1 MNELNER
8 TKRDFLVYANSV
20 IKSRAIPS
28 IEDNLKP
35 IHRKILYTLY
45 KDKVFDDKPTRKCAT
60 EVGKALLYSPH
71 GDTSVYDALVRM
83 GQWWKLRYPLI
94 YIQGNGG
101 NLLGDSAAAM
111 RYTECRLSP
120 IGMLMLEDLDKQS
133 VDFKPNY
140 DGTTEE
146 PITLPSRFPYILCG
160 NNNGIAVGLSSGLVS
175 HNYTEVAEGI
185 KYYIDHK
192 DCSIADLMNFI
203 KGPDFPT
210 AGKILNGEDLLTI
223 YSTGRGAIRMCAH
236 YDITKNGQKTILTF
250 HDLPYG
256 VEIDNGIKAPLK
268 KLIIE
273 EGYETFENFDVIKA
287 GPRNFDI
294 VITLSKNADVKKCLD
309 ILFTKTR
316 LADTIKVNQ
325 TLIVNGE
332 PKLLNL
338 KQLIEYW
345 VNYRAEIIRRINN
358 TDLIKVKHKLII
370 NNGLQKCMSNID
382 RVIQIVRF
390 DETPKATLMKEFEL
404 TDEQATAVLD
414 IKLARLS
421 KLEIK
426 KLEDEHSD
434 LTAQAQELQNIVD
447 NLDVREQLI
456 KKDLDAMKKIIGADE
471 RLTEIYYSRPNEA
484 QTIDKP
490 RVKEEYRVY
499 ENGVHYN
506 VGVDTIED
514 NLVDVVFAY
523 NQNDIM
529 GYNAAGEMSPL
540 CDLNRG
546 LIGAFNK
553 EGKKL
558 IGITK
563 NGNIKVSLASDY
575 KFTKM
580 GERIMKIKDGD
591 ELVFAATANDDDYLI
606 LFNGDRNI
614 LKLAVKDLPV
624 ASKLTLGVKSGFTTI
639 GGAAIGR
646 DSDNLLFV
654 SGDNKGKLTPIKD
667 FSIDSRG
674 NKGQLV
680 AENTK
685 WMRLFENGREYIYII
700 PNVGKGLILN
710 RTKVSIKSRTAGGAT
725 LTTKKIRKII

>member
-1 MNELNER
+1 
-8 TKRDFLVYANSV
+8 
-20 IKSRAIPS
+20 
-28 IEDNLKP
+28 
-35 IHRKILYTLY
+35 
-45 KDKVFDDKPTRKCAT
+45 
-60 EVGKALLYSPH
+60 
-71 GDTSVYDALVRM
+71 
-83 GQWWKLRYPLI
+83 
-94 YIQGNGG
+94 
-101 NLLGDSAAAM
+101 
-111 RYTECRLSP
+111 
-120 IGMLMLEDLDKQS
+120 MLEDLDKQS

-273 EGYETFENFDVIKA
+273 EGYEAFENFDVIKA

-358 TDLIKVKHKLII
+358 TDLVKVKHRLII

-421 KLEIK
+421 KLEIQ

-540 CDLNRG
+540 CDLNHG

-667 FSIDSRG
+667 FSVDSRG

-685 WMRLFENGREYIYII
+685 WMRLFESGREYIYII

-725 LTTKKIRKII
+725 LTAKKIRKII

>member
-1 MNELNER
+1 
-8 TKRDFLVYANSV
+8 
-20 IKSRAIPS
+20 
-28 IEDNLKP
+28 
-35 IHRKILYTLY
+35 
-45 KDKVFDDKPTRKCAT
+45 
-60 EVGKALLYSPH
+60 
-71 GDTSVYDALVRM
+71 
-83 GQWWKLRYPLI
+83 
-94 YIQGNGG
+94 
-101 NLLGDSAAAM
+101 
-111 RYTECRLSP
+111 
-120 IGMLMLEDLDKQS
+120 MLEDLDKQS

-273 EGYETFENFDVIKA
+273 EGYEAFENFDVIKA

-456 KKDLDAMKKIIGADE
+456 KKDLDTMKKIIGADE

-506 VGVDTIED
+506 IGVDTIED

-540 CDLNRG
+540 CDLNCG

-563 NGNIKVSLASDY
+563 NGNIKVSLTSDY

-614 LKLAVKDLPV
+614 LKLAIKDLPV

-639 GGAAIGR
+639 GGVAIGR

>member
-71 GDTSVYDALVRM
+71 GDTSVYYALVRM

-210 AGKILNGEDLLTI
+210 AGKILNGEDLLNI

-273 EGYETFENFDVIKA
+273 EGYEAFENFDVVKA

-294 VITLSKNADVKKCLD
+294 IITLSKNADVKKCLD

-345 VNYRAEIIRRINN
+345 VKYRAEIIRRINN
-358 TDLIKVKHKLII
+358 TDLVKVKHRLII

-447 NLDVREQLI
+447 NLNVREQLI
-456 KKDLDAMKKIIGADE
+456 KKDLDAMKKIIGSDE

-499 ENGVHYN
+499 ENGIHYN

-514 NLVDVVFAY
+514 NLADVVFAY

-580 GERIMKIKDGD
+580 SERIMKIKDGD

-624 ASKLTLGVKSGFTTI
+624 ASKLTLGVKSGFATI

-680 AENTK
+680 AENTQ
-685 WMRLFENGREYIYII
+685 WMRLFDSGREYIYVI
-700 PNVGKGLILN
+700 PNTGKGLILN
-710 RTKVSIKSRTAGGAT
+710 RTKVSIKSRTASGAT
-725 LTTKKIRKII
+725 LTTKKIKKII

>member
-1 MNELNER
+1 
-8 TKRDFLVYANSV
+8 
-20 IKSRAIPS
+20 
-28 IEDNLKP
+28 
-35 IHRKILYTLY
+35 
-45 KDKVFDDKPTRKCAT
+45 
-60 EVGKALLYSPH
+60 
-71 GDTSVYDALVRM
+71 
-83 GQWWKLRYPLI
+83 
-94 YIQGNGG
+94 
-101 NLLGDSAAAM
+101 
-111 RYTECRLSP
+111 
-120 IGMLMLEDLDKQS
+120 MLEDLDKQS

-210 AGKILNGEDLLTI
+210 AGKILNGEDLLNI

-287 GPRNFDI
+287 GPQNFDI

-456 KKDLDAMKKIIGADE
+456 KKDLDTMKKIIGADE

-506 VGVDTIED
+506 IGVDTIED

-540 CDLNRG
+540 CDLNCG

-563 NGNIKVSLASDY
+563 NGNIKVSLTSDY

-614 LKLAVKDLPV
+614 LKLAIKDLPV

-639 GGAAIGR
+639 GGVAIGR

>member
-71 GDTSVYDALVRM
+71 GDTSVYNALIRM

-210 AGKILNGEDLLTI
+210 AGKILNGEDLLNI

-273 EGYETFENFDVIKA
+273 EGYEAFENFDVVKA

-294 VITLSKNADVKKCLD
+294 IITLSKNADVKKCLD

-316 LADTIKVNQ
+316 LVDTIKVNQ

-345 VNYRAEIIRRINN
+345 VKYRAEIIRRINN
-358 TDLIKVKHKLII
+358 TDLVKVKHRLII

-390 DETPKATLMKEFEL
+390 DETPKAILMKEFEL

-447 NLDVREQLI
+447 NLNVREQLI
-456 KKDLDAMKKIIGADE
+456 KKDLDAMKKIIGPDE

-490 RVKEEYRVY
+490 RAKEEYRVY
-499 ENGVHYN
+499 ENGIHYN

-514 NLVDVVFAY
+514 NLADVVFAY

-540 CDLNRG
+540 CDLNCG

-580 GERIMKIKDGD
+580 SERIMKIKDGD

-624 ASKLTLGVKSGFTTI
+624 ASKLTLGVKSGFATI

-680 AENTK
+680 AENTQ
-685 WMRLFENGREYIYII
+685 WMRLFDSGREYIYVI
-700 PNVGKGLILN
+700 PNTGKGLILN
-710 RTKVSIKSRTAGGAT
+710 RTKVSIKSRTASGAT
-725 LTTKKIRKII
+725 LTTKKIKKII

>member
-1 MNELNER
+1 
-8 TKRDFLVYANSV
+8 
-20 IKSRAIPS
+20 
-28 IEDNLKP
+28 
-35 IHRKILYTLY
+35 
-45 KDKVFDDKPTRKCAT
+45 
-60 EVGKALLYSPH
+60 
-71 GDTSVYDALVRM
+71 
-83 GQWWKLRYPLI
+83 
-94 YIQGNGG
+94 
-101 NLLGDSAAAM
+101 
-111 RYTECRLSP
+111 
-120 IGMLMLEDLDKQS
+120 MLEDLDKQS

-273 EGYETFENFDVIKA
+273 EGYEAFENFDVIKA

-358 TDLIKVKHKLII
+358 TDLVKVKHRLII

-434 LTAQAQELQNIVD
+434 LTAQAQELQNIVN

-499 ENGVHYN
+499 ENGIHYN
-506 VGVDTIED
+506 IGVDTIED

-540 CDLNRG
+540 CDLNHG

-667 FSIDSRG
+667 FSVDSRG

-685 WMRLFENGREYIYII
+685 WMRLFESGREYIYII

-725 LTTKKIRKII
+725 LTAKKIRKII

>member
-1 MNELNER
+1 M
-8 TKRDFLVYANSV
+8 
-20 IKSRAIPS
+20 
-28 IEDNLKP
+28 
-35 IHRKILYTLY
+35 
-45 KDKVFDDKPTRKCAT
+45 
-60 EVGKALLYSPH
+60 
-71 GDTSVYDALVRM
+71 
-83 GQWWKLRYPLI
+83 
-94 YIQGNGG
+94 
-101 NLLGDSAAAM
+101 
-111 RYTECRLSP
+111 
-120 IGMLMLEDLDKQS
+120 
-133 VDFKPNY
+133 
-140 DGTTEE
+140 
-146 PITLPSRFPYILCG
+146 
-160 NNNGIAVGLSSGLVS
+160 
-175 HNYTEVAEGI
+175 
-185 KYYIDHK
+185 
-192 DCSIADLMNFI
+192 
-203 KGPDFPT
+203 
-210 AGKILNGEDLLTI
+210 
-223 YSTGRGAIRMCAH
+223 
-236 YDITKNGQKTILTF
+236 
-250 HDLPYG
+250 
-256 VEIDNGIKAPLK
+256 
-268 KLIIE
+268 
-273 EGYETFENFDVIKA
+273 
-287 GPRNFDI
+287 
-294 VITLSKNADVKKCLD
+294 
-309 ILFTKTR
+309 
-316 LADTIKVNQ
+316 
-325 TLIVNGE
+325 
-332 PKLLNL
+332 
-338 KQLIEYW
+338 
-345 VNYRAEIIRRINN
+345 
-358 TDLIKVKHKLII
+358 
-370 NNGLQKCMSNID
+370 
-382 RVIQIVRF
+382 
-390 DETPKATLMKEFEL
+390 
-404 TDEQATAVLD
+404 
-414 IKLARLS
+414 
-421 KLEIK
+421 
-426 KLEDEHSD
+426 
-434 LTAQAQELQNIVD
+434 
-447 NLDVREQLI
+447 REQLI
-456 KKDLDAMKKIIGADE
+456 KKDLDTMKKIIGADE

-506 VGVDTIED
+506 IGVDTIED

-540 CDLNRG
+540 CDLNCG

-563 NGNIKVSLASDY
+563 NGNIKVSLTSDY

-614 LKLAVKDLPV
+614 LKLAIKDLPV

-639 GGAAIGR
+639 GGVAIGR

>member
-1 MNELNER
+1 
-8 TKRDFLVYANSV
+8 
-20 IKSRAIPS
+20 
-28 IEDNLKP
+28 
-35 IHRKILYTLY
+35 
-45 KDKVFDDKPTRKCAT
+45 
-60 EVGKALLYSPH
+60 
-71 GDTSVYDALVRM
+71 
-83 GQWWKLRYPLI
+83 
-94 YIQGNGG
+94 
-101 NLLGDSAAAM
+101 
-111 RYTECRLSP
+111 
-120 IGMLMLEDLDKQS
+120 MLEDLDKQS

-273 EGYETFENFDVIKA
+273 EGYEAFENFDVIKA

-358 TDLIKVKHKLII
+358 TDLVKVKHRLII

-421 KLEIK
+421 KLEIQ

-540 CDLNRG
+540 CDLNHG

-614 LKLAVKDLPV
+614 LKLAVKNLPV

-667 FSIDSRG
+667 FSVDSRG

-685 WMRLFENGREYIYII
+685 WMRLFESGREYIYII

-725 LTTKKIRKII
+725 LTAKKIRKII

>member
-273 EGYETFENFDVIKA
+273 EGYEAFENFDVIKA

-358 TDLIKVKHKLII
+358 TDLVKVKHRLII

-434 LTAQAQELQNIVD
+434 LTAQAQELQNIVN

-499 ENGVHYN
+499 ENGIHYN
-506 VGVDTIED
+506 IGVDTIED

-540 CDLNRG
+540 CDLNHG

-667 FSIDSRG
+667 FSVDSRG

-685 WMRLFENGREYIYII
+685 WMRLFESGREYIYII

-710 RTKVSIKSRTAGGAT
+710 RTKVSIKSKTAGGAT
-725 LTTKKIRKII
+725 LTAKKIRKII

>member
-1 MNELNER
+1 
-8 TKRDFLVYANSV
+8 
-20 IKSRAIPS
+20 
-28 IEDNLKP
+28 
-35 IHRKILYTLY
+35 
-45 KDKVFDDKPTRKCAT
+45 
-60 EVGKALLYSPH
+60 
-71 GDTSVYDALVRM
+71 
-83 GQWWKLRYPLI
+83 
-94 YIQGNGG
+94 
-101 NLLGDSAAAM
+101 
-111 RYTECRLSP
+111 
-120 IGMLMLEDLDKQS
+120 MLEDLDKQS

-210 AGKILNGEDLLTI
+210 AGKILNGEDLLNI

-456 KKDLDAMKKIIGADE
+456 KKDLDTMKKIIGADE

-506 VGVDTIED
+506 IGVDTIED

-540 CDLNRG
+540 CDLNCG

-563 NGNIKVSLASDY
+563 NGNIKVSLTSDY

-614 LKLAVKDLPV
+614 LKLAIKDLPV

-639 GGAAIGR
+639 GGVAIGR

>member
-1 MNELNER
+1 
-8 TKRDFLVYANSV
+8 
-20 IKSRAIPS
+20 
-28 IEDNLKP
+28 
-35 IHRKILYTLY
+35 
-45 KDKVFDDKPTRKCAT
+45 
-60 EVGKALLYSPH
+60 
-71 GDTSVYDALVRM
+71 
-83 GQWWKLRYPLI
+83 
-94 YIQGNGG
+94 
-101 NLLGDSAAAM
+101 
-111 RYTECRLSP
+111 
-120 IGMLMLEDLDKQS
+120 MLEDLDKQS

-210 AGKILNGEDLLTI
+210 AGKILNGEDLLNI

-456 KKDLDAMKKIIGADE
+456 KKDLDTMKKIIGADE

-506 VGVDTIED
+506 IGVDTIED

-529 GYNAAGEMSPL
+529 GYNAVGEMSPL
-540 CDLNRG
+540 CDLNCG

-563 NGNIKVSLASDY
+563 NGNIKVSLTSDY

-614 LKLAVKDLPV
+614 LKLAIKDLPV

-639 GGAAIGR
+639 GGVAIGR

>member
-210 AGKILNGEDLLTI
+210 VGKILNGEDLLTI

-273 EGYETFENFDVIKA
+273 EGYEAFENFDVIKA

-358 TDLIKVKHKLII
+358 TDLVKVKHRLII

-434 LTAQAQELQNIVD
+434 LTAQAQKLQNIVD

-540 CDLNRG
+540 CDLNHG

-639 GGAAIGR
+639 GSAAIGR

-667 FSIDSRG
+667 FSVDSRG

-685 WMRLFENGREYIYII
+685 WMRLFESGREYIYII

-725 LTTKKIRKII
+725 LTAKKIRKII

>member
-1 MNELNER
+1 
-8 TKRDFLVYANSV
+8 
-20 IKSRAIPS
+20 
-28 IEDNLKP
+28 
-35 IHRKILYTLY
+35 
-45 KDKVFDDKPTRKCAT
+45 
-60 EVGKALLYSPH
+60 
-71 GDTSVYDALVRM
+71 
-83 GQWWKLRYPLI
+83 
-94 YIQGNGG
+94 
-101 NLLGDSAAAM
+101 
-111 RYTECRLSP
+111 
-120 IGMLMLEDLDKQS
+120 MLEDLDKQS

-210 AGKILNGEDLLTI
+210 AGKILNGEDLLNI

-273 EGYETFENFDVIKA
+273 EGYEAFENFDVVKA

-294 VITLSKNADVKKCLD
+294 IITLSKNADVKKCLD

-345 VNYRAEIIRRINN
+345 VKYRAEIIRRINN
-358 TDLIKVKHKLII
+358 TDLVKVKHRLII

-404 TDEQATAVLD
+404 TDEQAIAVLD

-456 KKDLDAMKKIIGADE
+456 KKDLDAMKKIIGPDE

-499 ENGVHYN
+499 ENGIHYN
-506 VGVDTIED
+506 IGVDTIED

-529 GYNAAGEMSPL
+529 GYNATGEMSPL

-580 GERIMKIKDGD
+580 SERIMKIKDGD

-624 ASKLTLGVKSGFTTI
+624 ASKLTLGVKSGFATI

-646 DSDNLLFV
+646 DSDNLFFV

-680 AENTK
+680 AENTQ
-685 WMRLFENGREYIYII
+685 WMRLFDSGREYIYVI
-700 PNVGKGLILN
+700 PNTGKGLILN
-710 RTKVSIKSRTAGGAT
+710 RTKVSIKSRTASGAT
-725 LTTKKIRKII
+725 LTTKKIKKII

>member
-273 EGYETFENFDVIKA
+273 EGYEAFENFDVIKA

-358 TDLIKVKHKLII
+358 TDLVKVKHRLII

-421 KLEIK
+421 KLEIQ

-540 CDLNRG
+540 CDLNHG

-667 FSIDSRG
+667 FSVDSRG

-685 WMRLFENGREYIYII
+685 WMRLFESGREYIYII

-725 LTTKKIRKII
+725 LTAKKIRKII